1 MKGMDILKKLGFG
14 TMRLPV
20 DENEDIN
27 YELIGQ
33 MVDIFVRNGFTYFDT
48 AYGYMGGRAEIAL
61 RKCLVERY
69 KREEYVIADK
79 LTLSKM
85 VEFESL
91 EEYFLVQLRNLGV
104 DFIDLYLI
112 HGLDAEKYKYAKEE
126 NCFDFIREL
135 KKRGK
140 VKYIGISFH
149 DSAEV
154 LEKILS
160 EQNDIDY
167 VQLQVNYLDWKDNIV
182 QSEKCIEIA
191 TKYCKRIIV
200 MEPLKGGMLASFNE
214 MDYKIVSKLGK
225 RMSAASWGIRFAAS
239 QKNVDIV
246 LSGMKR

>member
-1 MKGMDILKKLGFG
+1 
-14 TMRLPV
+14 
-20 DENEDIN
+20 
-27 YELIGQ
+27 
-33 MVDIFVRNGFTYFDT
+33 MVIW
-48 AYGYMGGRAEIAL
+48 GGRAEIAL

-200 MEPLKGGMLASFNE
+200 MHMMNLIYKLAKE
-214 MDYKIVSKLGK
+214 
-225 RMSAASWGIRFAAS
+225 
-239 QKNVDIV
+239 
-246 LSGMKR
+246 

>member
-1 MKGMDILKKLGFG
+1 MF
-14 TMRLPV
+14 
-20 DENEDIN
+20 
-27 YELIGQ
+27 
-33 MVDIFVRNGFTYFDT
+33 
-48 AYGYMGGRAEIAL
+48 
-61 RKCLVERY
+61 VERY

-200 MEPLKGGMLASFNE
+200 ME
-214 MDYKIVSKLGK
+214 
-225 RMSAASWGIRFAAS
+225 R
-239 QKNVDIV
+239 
-246 LSGMKR
+246 